1 MPLYTVA
8 FELAVEQTA
17 SDGVGETMSCG
28 LINIINQVFGF
39 LICISLTPTLDKK
52 THKSA
57 MIKFMV
63 LLAINVISQFAYCLS
78 CVVVDLVRMLM
89 LSTKLVRLL
98 RHPMENVSY
107 T

>member
-17 SDGVGETMSCG
+17 RDGVGETMSCG

-39 LICISLTPTLDKK
+39 LICISLTPALDKK

-57 MIKFMV
+57 MINFMV
-63 LLAINVISQFAYCLS
+63 LFAILILSFIS
-78 CVVVDLVRMLM
+78 LVLGSIFGARQ
-89 LSTKLVRLL
+89 SK
-98 RHPMENVSY
+98 
-107 T
+107 